1 LYAEDNNKF
10 QVYISVS
17 QFSDPACAPTADIA
31 VDLVIYPFLALI
43 CFIFSAISALAPR
56 AINASTTHYD
66 VNNGIEGSTPFC
78 SSHVIILFSDIGFLM
93 GVGFLLLAIANLTQM
108 KLGTFS
114 CGSSF
119 TWAVVVGLFIFTYL
133 SLFLF
138 IVSSISDYKK
148 ARVRGGIGCE
158 IICHFV
164 LLLVV
169 HVKTTLVVLIQ
180 VSCS

>member
-1 LYAEDNNKF
+1 
-10 QVYISVS
+10 
-17 QFSDPACAPTADIA
+17 
-31 VDLVIYPFLALI
+31 
-43 CFIFSAISALAPR
+43 
-56 AINASTTHYD
+56 
-66 VNNGIEGSTPFC
+66 
-78 SSHVIILFSDIGFLM
+78 M

-148 ARVRGGIGCE
+148 ARVRSGIGCE
-158 IICHFV
+158 IMSFCPIISGTRKNNSGCTYPS
-164 LLLVV
+164 LLL
-169 HVKTTLVVLIQ
+169 LDF
-180 VSCS
+180 S